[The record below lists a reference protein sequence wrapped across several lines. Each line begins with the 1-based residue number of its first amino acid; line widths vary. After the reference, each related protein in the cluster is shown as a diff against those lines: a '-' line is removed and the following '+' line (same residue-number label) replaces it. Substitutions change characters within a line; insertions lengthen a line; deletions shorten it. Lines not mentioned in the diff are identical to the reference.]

1 MTDPIQIQQLAQL
14 LSSAQQSDAHAE
26 KQLNDFRESNLGNYI
41 LGLVSVLGTDEI
53 NTPLHVRQLAGL
65 LIKNA
70 LKPLHN
76 SEHQIQTQ
84 LHDQWKALDA
94 TVRNSI
100 KGPLLNAVRN
110 LEQAVSH
117 PAAQAAAEVA
127 AIELPFNEWPE
138 FLPTLL
144 ENIRSADYD
153 ESIKVATLECLGYC
167 CERLSELSG
176 EVDQASTDSML
187 SAIVDGIGAT
197 RPNRMRHA
205 AAGAL
210 KNSLMFA
217 EKNMEKKEERS
228 AIMDSLME
236 ATRCE
241 DMNVRIVAYE
251 GIVQVAVLYYP
262 KLQEYMTTIYQLSTT
277 TIKEDNEEVAKS
289 AIEFW
294 TSLCEVE
301 QDLIDEEEDCR
312 QNGLQ
317 VERPCMRYVDA
328 AMQHLAPF
336 LFDTLTK
343 QDEDPD
349 NDDYNLQ
356 MAGQLCLS
364 NVSQTVEN
372 NIVPIVMPFVNSK
385 IQDGNWRNR
394 DAAIMAFISILDG
407 PSSETIGPF
416 VSQSVPVLLTM
427 LNDENIIVRDSAAHC
442 ISRICLLHV
451 QFIPPEIFPSLLE
464 ALTNKCKEGS
474 AKVASQAATAIFN
487 LASAVSDMSGGED
500 QPTNALS
507 VYMQVLLQTMLGLV
521 DRASADSDDG
531 SNLRLAGMEAISELI
546 SVSAQ
551 DNRQLLAAL
560 LPEFITRFEQTSTMS
575 VLNDDDKNA
584 KEQIQGLLCAV
595 IQNLYRKLDKAT
607 LLPLTDQVMTLLLGV
622 LQVKNSICHEECFT
636 AISAIS
642 DALEG
647 DFIKYMGAFAPL
659 LVAGLTNF
667 QAFQVCIVAVGTVG
681 DICRNIEGSIQPYC
695 DGIMNALV
703 ENLKNS
709 DIHRSVKPP
718 VLSCFGDIAMAI
730 GGGAYSPY
738 FDVSMMMLMQ
748 ASSTEV
754 PLDADLIEYL
764 NLLRESIFEA
774 YVGIIQGLRDG
785 NMVDKFQPFIPDI
798 MSFLQ
803 KISEDPNR
811 DSYVLNKAVGLLG
824 DLAQTMGIQ
833 IKDQINKQFAAKLI
847 SDALSSG
854 DASLVEVGNWASQT
868 VTQLVSQS

>member
-14 LSSAQQSDAHAE
+14 LNSAQQSDAQAE

>member
-14 LSSAQQSDAHAE
+14 LSSAQQSNAQAE
-26 KQLNDFRESNLGNYI
+26 KQLSDFRESNLGNYI
-41 LGLVSVLGTDEI
+41 LGLVSVLGTDGI

-144 ENIRSADYD
+144 DNIRGADYD

-197 RPNRMRHA
+197 RPIRMRHA

>member
-14 LSSAQQSDAHAE
+14 LSSAQQSDAQAE